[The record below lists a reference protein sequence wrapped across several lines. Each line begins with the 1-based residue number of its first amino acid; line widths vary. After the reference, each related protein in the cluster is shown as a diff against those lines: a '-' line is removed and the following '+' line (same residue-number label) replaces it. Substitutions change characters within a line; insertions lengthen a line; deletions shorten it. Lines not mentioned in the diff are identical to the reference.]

1 MDDDFGL
8 EGWQEEPKETPE
20 IEEPAEDAE
29 IIEEGT
35 GESKGWPDDDIVLGT
50 RSDLPDD
57 LKPVVSRQRKWPW
70 RIGW

>member
-29 IIEEGT
+29 IIEEET
-35 GESKGWPDDDIVLGT
+35 DESKGWP
-50 RSDLPDD
+50 DLPDD